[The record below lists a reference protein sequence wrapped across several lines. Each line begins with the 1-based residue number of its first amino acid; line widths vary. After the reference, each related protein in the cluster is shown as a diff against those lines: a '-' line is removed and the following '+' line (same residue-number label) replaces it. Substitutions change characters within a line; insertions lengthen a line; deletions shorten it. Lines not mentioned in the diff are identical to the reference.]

1 VLFVSFVVN
10 KFLPRRSQSPRR
22 EDRKTVAY
30 ETVLYE
36 KKNGVAT
43 ITLNRPQALNAFVSE
58 MNKEVLETL
67 KDAERDSVVR
77 CVVITGA
84 GRAFCAGQ
92 DLKGRTPEQ
101 KGSLGASLREKYNP
115 MIRQIRQMETI
126 VVAAV
131 NGVAAG
137 AGCNL
142 ALACDL
148 RVASEEAKFIQ
159 SFVKVGLAPD
169 SGGSFILP
177 RLVGLSKAMELL
189 LLGEPL
195 DAPEAQR
202 IGLVAKVFPAAE
214 FARSTKELAE
224 RIAGAPR
231 GIGLI
236 KRAVNHAVLPQ
247 VEADLEYE
255 AYLQEIAGRSSDYDE
270 GVRAFLE
277 KRTPVFKG
285 K

>member
-1 VLFVSFVVN
+1 M
-10 KFLPRRSQSPRR
+10 
-22 EDRKTVAY
+22 AY
-30 ETVLYE
+30 ETITYE
-36 KKNGVAT
+36 KDRGVAT
-43 ITLNRPQALNAFVSE
+43 ITLNRPQALNAFVPQ
-58 MNKEVLETL
+58 MNHEALDAL
-67 KDAERDSVVR
+67 KDGERDKTVR
-77 CVVITGA
+77 CVMIIGA

-115 MIRQIRQMETI
+115 LIRQIRQIEKI

-159 SFVKVGLAPD
+159 SFVRVGLAPD

-189 LLGEPL
+189 LLG
-195 DAPEAQR
+195 DAVDAQEALR
-202 IGLVAKVFPAAE
+202 IGLVARVFPAAE
-214 FARSTKELAE
+214 FAHSAREVAE
-224 RIAGAPR
+224 RIAAAPR

-236 KRAVNHAVLPQ
+236 KRAVNHANLPSL
-247 VEADLEYE
+247 ESDLEYE
-255 AYLQEIAGRSSDYDE
+255 AHLQEIAGRSSDYDE

-277 KRTPVFKG
+277 KRAPAFTG

>member
-1 VLFVSFVVN
+1 M
-10 KFLPRRSQSPRR
+10 
-22 EDRKTVAY
+22 AY
-30 ETVLYE
+30 ETIIYE
-36 KKNGVAT
+36 KQNGVAT
-43 ITLNRPQALNAFVSE
+43 ITLNRPQSLNAFIPQ
-58 MNKEVLETL
+58 MNQEVLQAL
-67 KDAERDSVVR
+67 KESERDGEAR
-77 CVVITGA
+77 CVMITGA

-115 MIRQIRQMETI
+115 MIRQIRQMEKI
-126 VVAAV
+126 VIAAV

-137 AGCNL
+137 AGCNF

-148 RVASEEAKFIQ
+148 RIASEEAKFIQ
-159 SFVKVGLAPD
+159 SFVRVGLAPD

-189 LLGEPL
+189 LLGDTV
-195 DAPEAQR
+195 DAKEAQR
-202 IGLVAKVFPAAE
+202 IGLVARIFPAAE
-214 FARSTKELAE
+214 FAGSARSIAE
-224 RIAGAPR
+224 QVARAPR

-236 KRAVNHAVLPQ
+236 KRAINRANLAHL
-247 VEADLEYE
+247 ELDLEYE
-255 AYLQEIAGRSSDYDE
+255 ALLQEIAGRSADYDE

-277 KRTPVFKG
+277 KRAPVFTG

>member
-1 VLFVSFVVN
+1 M
-10 KFLPRRSQSPRR
+10 
-22 EDRKTVAY
+22 AY
-30 ETVLYE
+30 ETIIYE
-36 KKNGVAT
+36 KDKGVAT
-43 ITLNRPQALNAFVSE
+43 ITLNRPQSLNAFVPQ
-58 MNKEVLETL
+58 MNKEVLEAL
-67 KDAERDSVVR
+67 KDGERDKEVR
-77 CVVITGA
+77 CFMITGA

-101 KGSLGASLREKYNP
+101 KGSLGDSLREKYNP
-115 MIRQIRQMETI
+115 MIRQIRQMEKI
-126 VVAAV
+126 IVAAV

-148 RVASEEAKFIQ
+148 RVASEDAKFIQ
-159 SFVKVGLAPD
+159 SFVRVGLAPD

-189 LLGEPL
+189 LLGDTL
-195 DAPEAQR
+195 DAKEAQR
-202 IGLVAKVFPAAE
+202 IGLVARVFPAGE
-214 FARSTKELAE
+214 FAASARAIAEQVARS
-224 RIAGAPR
+224 PR
-231 GIGLI
+231 GVGLI
-236 KRAVNHAVLPQ
+236 KRAVNHANLPA
-247 VEADLEYE
+247 VESDLEYE

-277 KRTPVFKG
+277 KRAPVFTG

>member
-1 VLFVSFVVN
+1 M
-10 KFLPRRSQSPRR
+10 
-22 EDRKTVAY
+22 AY
-30 ETVLYE
+30 ETIIYE
-36 KKNGVAT
+36 KHNGVAT
-43 ITLNRPQALNAFVSE
+43 ITLNRPQALNAFVPQ
-58 MNKEVLETL
+58 MNKEVLEAL
-67 KDAERDSVVR
+67 KDGERDSAVR
-77 CVVITGA
+77 CFLLTGA

-115 MIRQIRQMETI
+115 LIRQIRQKEKI

-159 SFVKVGLAPD
+159 SFVRVGLAPD

-195 DAPEAQR
+195 DAQEAQR
-202 IGLVAKVFPAAE
+202 IGLVAKVFPTAE
-214 FARSTKELAE
+214 FARSAKEIAE
-224 RIAGAPR
+224 RIARAPR

-236 KRAVNHAVLPQ
+236 KRAVNHALLPQ
-247 VEADLEYE
+247 MESDLEYE
-255 AYLQEIAGRSSDYDE
+255 AHLQEIAGRSTDYDE

-277 KRTPVFKG
+277 KRSPVFTG

>member
-1 VLFVSFVVN
+1 
-10 KFLPRRSQSPRR
+10 
-22 EDRKTVAY
+22 VAY
-30 ETVLYE
+30 DTILYE
-36 KKNGVAT
+36 HQNGVAT
-43 ITLNRPQALNAFVSE
+43 ITLNRPQALNAFVPQ
-58 MNKEVLETL
+58 MNQEVL
-67 KDAERDSVVR
+67 DALRHGERDPEVR
-77 CVVITGA
+77 CFVLTGA

-115 MIRQIRQMETI
+115 MIRQIRHAEKI
-126 VVAAV
+126 VIGAV

-148 RVASEEAKFIQ
+148 RVASEEARFIQ
-159 SFVKVGLAPD
+159 SFARVGLAPD

-177 RLVGLSKAMELL
+177 RLVGVSKAMELL
-189 LLGEPL
+189 LLGEPV
-195 DAPEAQR
+195 DAREAQR

-214 FARSTKELAE
+214 FASGTKEVAE
-224 RIAGAPR
+224 RIAQGPR
-231 GIGLI
+231 GLGLI
-236 KRAVNHAVLPQ
+236 KRAVNHANLP
-247 VEADLEYE
+247 EMETHLEYE

-277 KRTPVFKG
+277 KRAPKFKG

>member
-1 VLFVSFVVN
+1 VS
-10 KFLPRRSQSPRR
+10 
-22 EDRKTVAY
+22 Y
-30 ETVLYE
+30 ETIIYQKDGGL
-36 KKNGVAT
+36 A
-43 ITLNRPQALNAFVSE
+43 ILTLNRPQALNAFVPQ
-58 MNKEVLETL
+58 MNQEVLDALKNTERDKEV
-67 KDAERDSVVR
+67 R
-77 CVVITGA
+77 CLMITGA

-115 MIRQIRQMETI
+115 MIRQIRSMETI
-126 VVAAV
+126 VIAAV

-159 SFVKVGLAPD
+159 SFVRVGLAPD

-177 RLVGLSKAMELL
+177 RLVGLSKALELL
-189 LLGEPL
+189 LLGDTL
-195 DAPEAQR
+195 DAQEAQR
-202 IGLVAKVFPAAE
+202 IGLVARVFSTGD
-214 FARSTKELAE
+214 FAGSAKE
-224 RIAGAPR
+224 IAQRVAQAPR

-236 KRAVNHAVLPQ
+236 KRAVNHANLANL
-247 VEADLEYE
+247 ESDLEYE

-277 KRTPVFKG
+277 KRAPVFTG

>member
-1 VLFVSFVVN
+1 MS
-10 KFLPRRSQSPRR
+10 
-22 EDRKTVAY
+22 Y
-30 ETVLYE
+30 ETIIYQKESGLAV
-36 KKNGVAT
+36 
-43 ITLNRPQALNAFVSE
+43 ITLNRPQSLNAFVPQ
-58 MNKEVLETL
+58 MNQELLDAL
-67 KDAERDSVVR
+67 KDSERDKDVR
-77 CVVITGA
+77 CLMITGA

-115 MIRQIRQMETI
+115 MIRQIRQMEKI
-126 VVAAV
+126 VIAAV

-159 SFVKVGLAPD
+159 SFVRVGLAPD

-189 LLGEPL
+189 LLGDAL
-195 DAPEAQR
+195 DAREAQR
-202 IGLVAKVFPAAE
+202 IGLVARVFSALE
-214 FARSTKELAE
+214 FAGSAKAIGEQVAK
-224 RIAGAPR
+224 APR

-236 KRAVNHAVLPQ
+236 KRAVNHANLAHLEQ
-247 VEADLEYE
+247 DLEYE

-277 KRTPVFKG
+277 KRAPVFTG

>member
-1 VLFVSFVVN
+1 MS
-10 KFLPRRSQSPRR
+10 
-22 EDRKTVAY
+22 Y
-30 ETVLYE
+30 ETIIYQND
-36 KKNGVAT
+36 NGLAT
-43 ITLNRPQALNAFVSE
+43 ITLNRPQSLNAFVPQ
-58 MNKEVLETL
+58 MNQEVLDALKDGERDKEV
-67 KDAERDSVVR
+67 R
-77 CVVITGA
+77 CLMITGA

-115 MIRQIRQMETI
+115 MIRQLRQMEKI
-126 VVAAV
+126 VIAAV

-148 RVASEEAKFIQ
+148 RVASEEAQFIQ
-159 SFVKVGLAPD
+159 SFVRVGLAPD

-189 LLGEPL
+189 LLGDTI
-195 DAPEAQR
+195 DANEAQR
-202 IGLVAKVFPAAE
+202 IGLVARVFAAAQ
-214 FARSTKELAE
+214 FADSARDIGAH
-224 RIAGAPR
+224 IAKAPR

-236 KRAVNHAVLPQ
+236 KRAVNHANLPNL
-247 VEADLEYE
+247 ESDLEYE
-255 AYLQEIAGRSSDYDE
+255 ACLQEIAGSSSDYDE

-277 KRTPVFKG
+277 KRTPVFTG

>member
-1 VLFVSFVVN
+1 
-10 KFLPRRSQSPRR
+10 
-22 EDRKTVAY
+22 VAY
-30 ETVLYE
+30 QTIIYD
-36 KKNGVAT
+36 KDQGVAT
-43 ITLNRPQALNAFVSE
+43 ITLNRPQSLNAFVPQ
-58 MNKEVLETL
+58 MNQEVLAAL
-67 KDAERDSVVR
+67 KDGERDQEVR
-77 CVVITGA
+77 CFMITGA

-115 MIRQIRQMETI
+115 LIRQIRQMEKV

-159 SFVKVGLAPD
+159 SFVRVGLAPD

-189 LLGEPL
+189 LLGDTI
-195 DAPEAQR
+195 DAQEALR
-202 IGLVAKVFPAAE
+202 IGLVARVFSASDFVRAARE
-214 FARSTKELAE
+214 MAE
-224 RIAGAPR
+224 RVAAAPR

-236 KRAVNHAVLPQ
+236 KRAVNHANLPSL
-247 VEADLEYE
+247 ESDLEYE
-255 AYLQEIAGRSSDYDE
+255 AHLQEIAGRSSDYDE

-277 KRTPVFKG
+277 KRAPAFTG

>member
-1 VLFVSFVVN
+1 VS
-10 KFLPRRSQSPRR
+10 
-22 EDRKTVAY
+22 Y
-30 ETVLYE
+30 ETITYE
-36 KKNGVAT
+36 KQSGLAT
-43 ITLNRPQALNAFVSE
+43 ITLNRPQALNAFVPQ
-58 MNKEVLETL
+58 MNQEVL
-67 KDAERDSVVR
+67 DALRNGERDQEVR
-77 CVVITGA
+77 SLMITGA

-115 MIRQIRQMETI
+115 MIRQIRQMEKI
-126 VVAAV
+126 VIAAV

-148 RVASEEAKFIQ
+148 RIASEEAKFIQ
-159 SFVKVGLAPD
+159 SFVRVGLAPD

-189 LLGEPL
+189 LLGDTL
-195 DAPEAQR
+195 DAREAQR
-202 IGLVAKVFPAAE
+202 IGLVARVFSSAE
-214 FARSTKELAE
+214 FAGSSKEIGE
-224 RIAGAPR
+224 RVAKAPR
-231 GIGLI
+231 SIGLI
-236 KRAVNHAVLPQ
+236 KRAVNHANFSHL
-247 VEADLEYE
+247 ESDLEYE

-277 KRTPVFKG
+277 KRTPVFTG

>member
-1 VLFVSFVVN
+1 M
-10 KFLPRRSQSPRR
+10 
-22 EDRKTVAY
+22 AY
-30 ETVLYE
+30 ETTIYE
-36 KKNGVAT
+36 KDKGVAT
-43 ITLNRPQALNAFVSE
+43 ITLNRPQSLNAFVPQ
-58 MNKEVLETL
+58 MNKEVLEAL
-67 KDAERDSVVR
+67 KDGAHDKEVR
-77 CVVITGA
+77 CFMITGA

-101 KGSLGASLREKYNP
+101 KGSLGDSLREKYNP
-115 MIRQIRQMETI
+115 MIRQIRQMEKI
-126 VVAAV
+126 VIAAV

-148 RVASEEAKFIQ
+148 RVASEDAKFIQ
-159 SFVKVGLAPD
+159 SFVRVGLAPD

-189 LLGEPL
+189 LLGDTV
-195 DAPEAQR
+195 DAKEAQR
-202 IGLVAKVFPAAE
+202 IGLVARVFSASE
-214 FARSTKELAE
+214 FAASARAIAE
-224 RIAGAPR
+224 QVARAPR
-231 GIGLI
+231 GVGLI
-236 KRAVNHAVLPQ
+236 KRAVNHANLPT
-247 VEADLEYE
+247 VESDLEYE

-277 KRTPVFKG
+277 KRTPVFTG

>member
-1 VLFVSFVVN
+1 V
-10 KFLPRRSQSPRR
+10 P
-22 EDRKTVAY
+22 Y
-30 ETVLYE
+30 ETIIYE
-36 KKNGVAT
+36 KQNGVAT
-43 ITLNRPQALNAFVSE
+43 ITLNRPQALNAFIPQ
-58 MNKEVLETL
+58 MNQEVLQAL
-67 KDAERDSVVR
+67 KDTERDHEAR
-77 CVVITGA
+77 CLMITGA

-115 MIRQIRQMETI
+115 LIRQIRQMEKI
-126 VVAAV
+126 VIAAV

-137 AGCNL
+137 AGCNF

-159 SFVKVGLAPD
+159 SFVRVGLAPD

-189 LLGEPL
+189 LLGDTV
-195 DAPEAQR
+195 DAREAQR
-202 IGLVAKVFPAAE
+202 IGLVARIFPAAE
-214 FARSTKELAE
+214 FAASARAVAE
-224 RIAGAPR
+224 QVARAPR

-236 KRAVNHAVLPQ
+236 KRAVNRANLASLEQ
-247 VEADLEYE
+247 NLEYE
-255 AYLQEIAGRSSDYDE
+255 AQLQEIAGRSADYDE
-270 GVRAFLE
+270 GVKAFLE
-277 KRTPVFKG
+277 KRAPVFTG

>member
-1 VLFVSFVVN
+1 VS
-10 KFLPRRSQSPRR
+10 
-22 EDRKTVAY
+22 Y
-30 ETVLYE
+30 ETIIYQND
-36 KKNGVAT
+36 NGLAT
-43 ITLNRPQALNAFVSE
+43 ITLNRPQSLNAFVPQ
-58 MNKEVLETL
+58 MNQEVLDALKAGERDKEV
-67 KDAERDSVVR
+67 R
-77 CVVITGA
+77 CFMITGA

-92 DLKGRTPEQ
+92 DLKGRTAEQ

-115 MIRQIRQMETI
+115 MIRQLRQMEKI
-126 VVAAV
+126 VIAAV

-148 RVASEEAKFIQ
+148 RVASEEAQFIQ
-159 SFVKVGLAPD
+159 SFVRVGLAPD

-189 LLGEPL
+189 LLGDTI
-195 DAPEAQR
+195 DAKEAQR
-202 IGLVAKVFPAAE
+202 IGLVARAFAAAQ
-214 FARSTKELAE
+214 FAESARDIGARLAE
-224 RIAGAPR
+224 APR

-236 KRAVNHAVLPQ
+236 KRAVNHANLPNL
-247 VEADLEYE
+247 ESDLEYE
-255 AYLQEIAGRSSDYDE
+255 ACLQEIAGRSSDYDE

-277 KRTPVFKG
+277 KRTPVFTG

>member
-1 VLFVSFVVN
+1 M
-10 KFLPRRSQSPRR
+10 
-22 EDRKTVAY
+22 AY
-30 ETVLYE
+30 ETITYE
-36 KKNGVAT
+36 KQNGVAT
-43 ITLNRPQALNAFVSE
+43 VTLNRPQALNAFVPQ
-58 MNKEVLETL
+58 MNKEVLEAL
-67 KDAERDSVVR
+67 KEGERDSEVR
-77 CVVITGA
+77 CFVITGA

-115 MIRQIRQMETI
+115 MIRQIRQTEKI
-126 VVAAV
+126 VIAAV

-148 RVASEEAKFIQ
+148 RVASEDAKFIQ
-159 SFVKVGLAPD
+159 SFVRVGLAPD

-189 LLGEPL
+189 LLGDTV
-195 DAPEAQR
+195 DAHEAQR
-202 IGLVAKVFPAAE
+202 IGLVARVFKPE
-214 FARSTKELAE
+214 QFSSSTKEIAE
-224 RIAGAPR
+224 RVARAPR

-236 KRAVNHAVLPQ
+236 KRAVNHAILPQ
-247 VEADLEYE
+247 LETDLDYE
-255 AYLQEIAGRSSDYDE
+255 ASLQEIAGRSADYDE

-277 KRTPVFKG
+277 KRAPLFTG

>member
-1 VLFVSFVVN
+1 VSYQTIV
-10 KFLPRRSQSPRR
+10 
-22 EDRKTVAY
+22 
-30 ETVLYE
+30 YE
-36 KKNGVAT
+36 KASGLAT
-43 ITLNRPQALNAFVSE
+43 ITLNRPQSLNAFVPE
-58 MNKEVLETL
+58 MNQEVLAAL
-67 KDAERDSVVR
+67 KEAERDNEIR
-77 CVVITGA
+77 CIMITGA

-92 DLKGRTPEQ
+92 DLKGRTPDQ
-101 KGSLGASLREKYNP
+101 KGSLGSSLREKYNP
-115 MIRQIRQMETI
+115 MIRLIRQMEKI
-126 VVAAV
+126 VIAAV

-159 SFVKVGLAPD
+159 SFVRVGLAPD

-189 LLGEPL
+189 LLGDMVE
-195 DAPEAQR
+195 AREAQR
-202 IGLVAKVFPAAE
+202 IGLVARVFPPAE
-214 FARSTKELAE
+214 FAKSAKEIGE
-224 RIAGAPR
+224 RMANSPR

-236 KRAVNHAVLPQ
+236 KRAVNHANLPNL
-247 VEADLEYE
+247 ESDLEYE
-255 AYLQEIAGRSSDYDE
+255 AYLQEIAGRSVDYDE

-277 KRTPVFKG
+277 KRTPVFTG

>member
-1 VLFVSFVVN
+1 MS
-10 KFLPRRSQSPRR
+10 
-22 EDRKTVAY
+22 Y
-30 ETVLYE
+30 ETVIFE
-36 KKNGVAT
+36 KDNGVAT
-43 ITLNRPQALNAFVSE
+43 ITLNRPQALNAFVPE
-58 MNKEVLETL
+58 MNREVLHAL
-67 KDAERDSVVR
+67 KDGERDPGVR
-77 CVVITGA
+77 CFVITGA

-92 DLKGRTPEQ
+92 DLKGRTPDK

-115 MIRQIRQMETI
+115 MIRQIRQTEKI
-126 VVAAV
+126 VIAAV

-148 RVASEEAKFIQ
+148 RVASEEAKFVQ
-159 SFVKVGLAPD
+159 SFVRVGLAPD

-189 LLGEPL
+189 LLGETL
-195 DAPEAQR
+195 DAREAQR

-214 FARSTKELAE
+214 FAKSARE
-224 RIAGAPR
+224 IADRVARAPR
-231 GIGLI
+231 GIGLM
-236 KRAVNHAVLPQ
+236 KRAVNHANLPHL
-247 VEADLEYE
+247 EADLEYE
-255 AYLQEIAGRSSDYDE
+255 SYLQEIAGRSFDYDE

-277 KRTPVFKG
+277 KRAPVFTG

>member
-1 VLFVSFVVN
+1 M
-10 KFLPRRSQSPRR
+10 
-22 EDRKTVAY
+22 AY
-30 ETVLYE
+30 ETIIYE
-36 KKNGVAT
+36 KENGVAT
-43 ITLNRPQALNAFVSE
+43 VTLNRPQALNAFVPQ
-58 MNKEVLETL
+58 MNKEVLEAL
-67 KDAERDSVVR
+67 KDGERDGQVR
-77 CVVITGA
+77 CFVITGA

-115 MIRQIRQMETI
+115 MIRQIRQTEKI
-126 VVAAV
+126 VIAAV

-159 SFVKVGLAPD
+159 SFVRVGLAPD
-169 SGGSFILP
+169 SGGSFLLP
-177 RLVGLSKAMELL
+177 RLVGLSKALELL
-189 LLGEPL
+189 LLGETI
-195 DAPEAQR
+195 DAHEAQR
-202 IGLVAKVFPAAE
+202 IGLVAKVFKPEE
-214 FARSTKELAE
+214 FAGSAREIAE
-224 RIAGAPR
+224 RIARAPR

-236 KRAVNHAVLPQ
+236 KRAVNHAMLPDL
-247 VEADLEYE
+247 EADLEYE
-255 AYLQEIAGRSSDYDE
+255 SCLQEIAGRSADYDE

-277 KRTPVFKG
+277 KRPPVFTG